1 MFENLTKANEVALSA
16 ILLLIANLTLADA
29 SSTRLQTYKDNRLI
43 PQNLTLTEGDT
54 NVMFSYSTFSWS
66 SQEGILKNL
75 LSAYGD
81 MSADEWKALQ
91 WYFRGDAD
99 LTAQDNRFLR
109 NNQLLT
115 QLVGNTV
122 QGDENG
128 AKIQEY
134 LDYLVAVSNGEIVSA
149 ELSAADALQLRQNFI
164 TRMGY
169 VGGTTITPSS
179 SNFVIDGTGL
189 DFTNAST
196 QVSLGM
202 YKNLTPEQF
211 LAIQTKAP
219 KTTDNPSVDIS
230 KILGGAFT
238 GSEDFSNVNINNCDF
253 SKVSSI
259 TGAQIAGSKGFW
271 ASANGTLPGV
281 NLSAKQYADF
291 LPILQGA
298 IAEGETKTIRVDGVP
313 TVITGTYRNPMG
325 TGGSSGND

>member
-1 MFENLTKANEVALSA
+1 MFHNLTQANKMALSA
-16 ILLLIANLTLADA
+16 ILLLTANLTLADA

-43 PQNLTLTEGDT
+43 PQNFTLTEGDT
-54 NVMFSYSTFSWS
+54 NVLFSNSTLSWS
-66 SQEGILKNL
+66 SKEGILKNL
-75 LSAYGD
+75 LSTYGD
-81 MSADEWKALQ
+81 MTAEQWKALQ
-91 WYFRGDAD
+91 WYFKGDAD
-99 LTAQDNRFLR
+99 LTAQDNQFLR

-149 ELSAADALQLRQNFI
+149 DLSASDALQLRQNFL

-169 VGGTTITPSS
+169 VGGTTITPTTSG
-179 SNFVIDGTGL
+179 FVIDGTGL

-211 LAIQTKAP
+211 LSIQAKAP

-230 KILGGAFT
+230 KVLESAFAGT
-238 GSEDFSNVNINNCDF
+238 EDFSNININNCDF

>member
-1 MFENLTKANEVALSA
+1 M
-16 ILLLIANLTLADA
+16 
-29 SSTRLQTYKDNRLI
+29 
-43 PQNLTLTEGDT
+43 
-54 NVMFSYSTFSWS
+54 
-66 SQEGILKNL
+66 
-75 LSAYGD
+75 
-81 MSADEWKALQ
+81 
-91 WYFRGDAD
+91 
-99 LTAQDNRFLR
+99 
-109 NNQLLT
+109 
-115 QLVGNTV
+115 
-122 QGDENG
+122 
-128 AKIQEY
+128 
-134 LDYLVAVSNGEIVSA
+134 AVSNGEIVSA

-169 VGGTTITPSS
+169 VGGSTITPSS

-196 QVSLGM
+196 QVSLSM

-230 KILGGAFT
+230 KVLGSAFT

-259 TGAQIAGSKGFW
+259 TGEQIASSKGVW
-271 ASANGTLPGV
+271 ASASGALPGV

-313 TVITGTYRNPMG
+313 TVISGIYRNPMG